1 MSKIIPLNYRR
12 NGEDTLGHGDL
23 ASVERQIDTP
33 AGPVCIHGFVDPRFA
48 AVVDAFEKG
57 FGNDEEIGSATTGFW
72 KGRKI
77 YDLWGGHADKR
88 RTQPWLEHTIVNT
101 MSTTKAFSATCLMML
116 VDRGLVDL
124 DAPIARYW
132 PDFAQAGK
140 SEIPVRYILD
150 HRAGLAVIDKP
161 VGRGGIFDTHAME
174 EGLAAQTP
182 NWEPGTKAGYHVLT
196 MGFLIGAIV
205 RRVAGRSLGTFLQE
219 EIAKPLKL
227 DFHVGL
233 PAADHARSAEF
244 VNAERGTIFQKA
256 AAEPESMVAK
266 ATAQLPES
274 SNTPEFR
281 SCEHGSG
288 NGHGTARA
296 VARFYACLVAG
307 GTLDGVTLMKPETIA
322 TMTTQQHQMTEMVN
336 GRDYAQA
343 LGMLLNSPE
352 WAWMGPNMNAFGHHG
367 VGGSIGLA
375 DPDNSFSFA
384 YLMNKMHERID
395 NGPRARRLL
404 EASFSCF

>member
-1 MSKIIPLNYRR
+1 MTVATHFHM
-12 NGEDTLGHGDL
+12 NGEETLGHAGL
-23 ASVERQIDTP
+23 ERVERVVETP
-33 AGPVCIHGFVDPRFA
+33 AGPARIQGYVDPRFA
-48 AVVDAFEKG
+48 GVVDAYAQG
-57 FGNDEEIGSATTGFW
+57 FANDEEIGSSTAGYRH
-72 KGRKI
+72 GRKI
-77 YDLWGGHADKR
+77 YDLWGGHADKA
-88 RTQPWLEHTIVNT
+88 RTIEWSEHTIVNT

-132 PDFAQAGK
+132 PEFAQAGK
-140 SEIPVRYILD
+140 AKIPVRYILD
-150 HRAGLAVIDKP
+150 HRAGLARIDRP
-161 VGRGGIFDTHAME
+161 AHRGGIFDTQAME
-174 EGLAAQTP
+174 EGLAAQAP
-182 NWEPGTKAGYHVLT
+182 NWEPGSQAGYHVLT

-205 RRVAGRSLGTFLQE
+205 RRVSGKTLGTFLRD
-219 EIAKPLKL
+219 EIALPLKL

-233 PAADHARSAEF
+233 PVADHARAAEF

-256 AAEPESMVAK
+256 AAEPDSLIAK

-274 SNTPEFR
+274 SNSPAFR

-307 GTLDGVTLMKPETIA
+307 RRLDGVTLMRPDTIA
-322 TMTTQQHQMTEMVN
+322 TMTTQQHRLTEIVN
-336 GRDYAQA
+336 NRDYCQA
-343 LGMLLNSPE
+343 LGMLRNSPE
-352 WAWMGPNMNAFGHHG
+352 WAWMGPNENAFGHHG

-375 DPDNSFSFA
+375 DPDTGLSFS

-395 NGPRARRLL
+395 NGPRARRLI
-404 EASFSCF
+404 EASFASL